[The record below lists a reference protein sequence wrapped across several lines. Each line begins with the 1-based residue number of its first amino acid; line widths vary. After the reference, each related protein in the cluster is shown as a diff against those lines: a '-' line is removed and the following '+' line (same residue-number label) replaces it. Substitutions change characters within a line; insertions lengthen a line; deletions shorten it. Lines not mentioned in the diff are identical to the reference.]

1 MSTIVEFIKTKVVAV
16 ATTFTVLGTVVGG
29 VIAVESRY
37 AKAADISDL
46 KQQQVQ
52 IYSNMKIQQEIAV
65 DTLRRQN
72 IEDKLF
78 ELRLK
83 DNPSRADQALIERY
97 REQLQEL
104 NVRFDANKRSLQR
117 LE

>member
-1 MSTIVEFIKTKVVAV
+1 MTTIVEFIKTKVVAV
-16 ATTFTVLGTVVGG
+16 ATTVTVVGTIVGG
-29 VIAVESRY
+29 VIAFESRY
-37 AKAADISDL
+37 AKAADISEL

-52 IYSNMKIQQEIAV
+52 IYSNMRIQQELAV
-65 DTLRRQN
+65 DNLRRQN

-83 DNPSRADQALIERY
+83 DNPTRADQALIERY

-104 NVRFDANKRSLQR
+104 NIRSETNKRSIMR